1 MEHAV
6 SGLSSHAFPCY
17 AEKYELFSE
26 KEAAAQLSVIFFM
39 ALFLT
44 AEFQKFRHEYGDLNS
59 FK

>member
-1 MEHAV
+1 MCFLATQK
-6 SGLSSHAFPCY
+6 
-17 AEKYELFSE
+17 KYELFSE

-59 FK
+59 FKWYIQLLNYIW

>member
-1 MEHAV
+1 MCFLATQK
-6 SGLSSHAFPCY
+6 
-17 AEKYELFSE
+17 KYELFSE

-59 FK
+59 FKWYI